1 MFLTVLNVII
11 LAFIEFAGVQCLWD
25 MITALP
31 VDLVTLQKIHLGVKS
46 CSLLFDHLKTLC
58 EE

>member
-1 MFLTVLNVII
+1 MFLTVLNVIV

-31 VDLVTLQKIHLGVKS
+31 VDLVTLQKIHLGVKVV
-46 CSLLFDHLKTLC
+46 LLCFLII
-58 EE
+58 